1 MEVRRITKKKVRVY
15 KKKEALKEIDTLLT
29 KLPEAEKGT
38 AQKLIRE
45 DRDNH

>member
-1 MEVRRITKKKVRVY
+1 MEVRRITKKKLEDTR
-15 KKKEALKEIDTLLT
+15 KKALKEIDTLLT

-45 DRDNH
+45 ARDSH